1 MPVDLLRAVGLAALL
16 SLAFCLPVR
25 LWQIHGF
32 IADHLSQMP
41 PKPADAGLIQGDIVS
56 FLDPRQGYFR
66 TDLIRNHPFF
76 EHGPYVFVS
85 QGSEQDSLVIQTLAE
100 TIGLQARMIHADQRG
115 STWILQPVSQLEPSP

>member
-1 MPVDLLRAVGLAALL
+1 M
-16 SLAFCLPVR
+16 FCLPVR